1 VATSVVATDRSR
13 ALVRVAR
20 TETGPRSLPVPLR
33 VRGLD
38 RSRRYRLAPVSGLA
52 VPRGLDMV
60 PPEWLVRGHLEL
72 TGAVLEDVGARLP
85 LLAPATAIV
94 LELRAIV

>member
-1 VATSVVATDRSR
+1 
-13 ALVRVAR
+13 
-20 TETGPRSLPVPLR
+20 
-33 VRGLD
+33 
-38 RSRRYRLAPVSGLA
+38 
-52 VPRGLDMV
+52 MV

-94 LELRAIV
+94 LELRAID